1 MDAVRIRTYL
11 YRSCGD
17 VLSVGWFDAVC
28 MMHFTVLVVVVG
40 DAAKVHPVTT
50 TRGSLPAYAAAD
62 DGRTNGRTMVERMGF
77 ACE

>member
-28 MMHFTVLVVVVG
+28 MMHFTVLVVVG

-50 TRGSLPAYAAAD
+50 TRGSLPAYATDD
-62 DGRTNGRTMVERMGF
+62 DGWMNGRTMVERMGF